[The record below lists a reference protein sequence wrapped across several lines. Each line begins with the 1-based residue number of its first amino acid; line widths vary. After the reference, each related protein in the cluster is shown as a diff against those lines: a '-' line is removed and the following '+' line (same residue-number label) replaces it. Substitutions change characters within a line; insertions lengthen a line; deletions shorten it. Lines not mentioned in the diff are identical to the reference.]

1 MSGTIWLRTR
11 HFMVTGVRASG
22 LKLFRVDES
31 SLLGTGIMVEDYIG
45 TTAWDNDIPYRPPSP
60 DELKQ

>member
-1 MSGTIWLRTR
+1 
-11 HFMVTGVRASG
+11 MVTGVRASG